1 MLKMK
6 ITNKSF
12 DDKIIFKN
20 TELSINDNDFLGIK
34 GKSGAGKTTLLSMIG
49 LLQEFDGEYIIDDKL
64 LNNRNKNKLR
74 KEYFSYVFQ
83 KSFLIPY
90 FTVLENIIMPLKNAN
105 ETVDKSRI
113 YSMAKELEIDQ
124 ILDCYP
130 KTLSGGEAQ
139 RVAILRAYFSKRKY
153 MLVDEPTGSL
163 DPENPK
169 KVMELFKKL
178 NTEYGITIIMVTHS
192 NDFDSYFN
200 RLLYLDNMEI
210 KEYA

>member
-90 FTVLENIIMPLKNAN
+90 FTVLENIIMPLKNDN

>member
-1 MLKMK
+1 MLKMN
-6 ITNKSF
+6 ISNKSF

-20 TELSINDNDFLGIK
+20 ANIVINDNDFLGIK
-34 GKSGAGKTTLLSMIG
+34 GKSGSGKTTLLSMIG
-49 LLQEFDGEYIIDDKL
+49 LLQGFDGNYFICDNEVNK
-64 LNNRNKNKLR
+64 RNKDKFR

-90 FTVLENIIMPLKNAN
+90 YNVLENIIMPLKNAK
-105 ETVDKSRI
+105 EEVDKNRI
-113 YSMAKELEIDQ
+113 FAMAKELEIDQ

-163 DPENPK
+163 DPENSK
-169 KVMELFKKL
+169 KVMDLFKKL

-200 RLLYLDNMEI
+200 RILHIENMEI
-210 KEYA
+210 KEYD